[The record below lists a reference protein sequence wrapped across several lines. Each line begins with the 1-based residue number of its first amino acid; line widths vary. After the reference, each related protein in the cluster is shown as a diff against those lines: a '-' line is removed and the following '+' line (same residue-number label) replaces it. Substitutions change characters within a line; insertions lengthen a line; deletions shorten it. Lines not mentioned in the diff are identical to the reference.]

1 MGVPCLGLGWSG
13 NVGRVIPCQKAI
25 NCSSD
30 QFCHRYAFLLRSIMK
45 AFKLLSSKVDIR
57 SIHLFKFLVVCF
69 SLVYNKYS
77 KQGEKRQ
84 DAVLV
89 YEYKLAGSPKQYAA
103 IDEAI
108 RIVQFIMNTCLGKW
122 M

>member
-1 MGVPCLGLGWSG
+1 
-13 NVGRVIPCQKAI
+13 
-25 NCSSD
+25 
-30 QFCHRYAFLLRSIMK
+30 MK

-108 RIVQFIMNTCLGKW
+108 RIVQFIRNKCLRKW
-122 M
+122 MDSRGVSNNDLQGRGVSETQPANEREM